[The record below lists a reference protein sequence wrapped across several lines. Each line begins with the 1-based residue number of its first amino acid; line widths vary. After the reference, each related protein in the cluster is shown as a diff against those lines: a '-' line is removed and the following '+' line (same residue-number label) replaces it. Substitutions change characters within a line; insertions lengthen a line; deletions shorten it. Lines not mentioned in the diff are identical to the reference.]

1 MFFIEEK
8 NKCINN
14 CKNDDKYKYLY
25 NGICYEE
32 CPNNLNSRDYLCMD
46 EQSDSFILIEK
57 DLDFNYTKLLIL

>member
-14 CKNDDKYKYLY
+14 CKNDNKYKYLY

-32 CPNNLNSRDYLCMD
+32 CPNNLNSRDYPKYNGRYLSNKNYNKSKSFYFD
-46 EQSDSFILIEK
+46 ET
-57 DLDFNYTKLLIL
+57 N